1 MTSTYEICGALSVVR
16 SFRRNHAQQFAQSL
30 PASVT
35 VYCVTDAVTHSVMIR
50 LRGALTDQE
59 VASIEGKL
67 KEFSQK
73 WARTAAVFSRI
84 RFGEQ
89 SLMPLTPGRQVEQL
103 QDPAKEYVRH
113 HASSRHILILKTL
126 RYWQLHSDDP
136 PSLPKS

>member
-16 SFRRNHAQQFAQSL
+16 SCRRNHAQQFAQSL

>member
-1 MTSTYEICGALSVVR
+1 MTSTYEICGALSVVG

-30 PASVT
+30 PASAT

-89 SLMPLTPGRQVEQL
+89 SLMPLAPGRHI
-103 QDPAKEYVRH
+103 DRAKNPAQEYVRH
-113 HASSRHILILKTL
+113 HTSTPP
-126 RYWQLHSDDP
+126 HSDTENTQVLAAP
-136 PSLPKS
+136 LG

>member
-1 MTSTYEICGALSVVR
+1 MPSTYEICGALPVVG

-30 PASVT
+30 SASAT

-67 KEFSQK
+67 KEFSLK
-73 WARTAAVFSRI
+73 WARTSAVFSRI

-89 SLMPLTPGRQVEQL
+89 SLMPLAPGRHVERL
-103 QDPAKEYVRH
+103 KVPEKEYVRH
-113 HASSRHILILKTL
+113 HTSAPP
-126 RYWQLHSDDP
+126 HSDTQNTQVLAAP
-136 PSLPKS
+136 LE

>member
-1 MTSTYEICGALSVVR
+1 MTSTYEICGALSVVGG
-16 SFRRNHAQQFAQSL
+16 FRRNHAQQFAQSL
-30 PASVT
+30 PASAT

-50 LRGALTDQE
+50 VRGALTDQE
-59 VASIEGKL
+59 VTCIEGDL

-89 SLMPLTPGRQVEQL
+89 SLMPLAPGRHVERL

-113 HASSRHILILKTL
+113 HTPTPP
-126 RYWQLHSDDP
+126 HSDSQNTQILSAP
-136 PSLPKS
+136 LG